1 MSTTPTPTTTKSL
14 LLSRAAEFAL
24 WDPNPFTRASHAS
37 ASSWSSEELTASFG
51 SRLEFGTAGLRA
63 AMGVGSARM
72 NEVTVTSAAQGLIA
86 HLLATEVDTCT
97 RGIVIGY
104 DHRAMGGLSS
114 RRFALATAV
123 AAVAR
128 GVRVAFIGRL
138 AATPLVAFAVRH
150 LNAVAGVQVTAS
162 HNPKADNGYKVYAAN
177 GAQIVSPADKHIAA
191 SIIAHE
197 APWDASALAEALDG
211 GKGEAALLAHPLV
224 RDPTVDVLAAYIAA
238 VRNSLW
244 RAPVVRMG
252 VGANELPPPP
262 AVHIAYTAM
271 HGVGTPYVLDTFA
284 AWGLP
289 APTLVTSQ
297 TDPDPEFPTV
307 IFPNPEEA
315 GALDAACATA
325 DANGATLVIAND
337 PDADRLAAAEWFAEG
352 TTGLKYPGPRTPGK
366 TSKGKWR
373 VFSGNEVGA
382 LLAGWTWEG
391 YVKSGGE
398 PSNALFSASTVSSGF
413 VGALAAKE
421 GAHYVE
427 CLTGFKHMGNAMAAG
442 EAKGL
447 VPVFSFEEALGFSC
461 GNAVYDKDGVSAA
474 AVLTQM
480 ARAHAAEG
488 RSLAGALA
496 ILYERYGARAHN
508 NGYVFATPPVQAAI
522 FTRLVNEGHYWAR
535 LGGLK
540 VERIRDLKAPGYD
553 SSAAGPSFTPV
564 LPCSSSNMITLTL
577 SNGVVATLRGSG
589 TEPKLKWYAEGTT
602 QADVDAVVISIL
614 DEIIQPEV
622 HGIARKH

>member
-1 MSTTPTPTTTKSL
+1 MSATTSSESS
-14 LLSRAAEFAL
+14 LLSRASLFTL
-24 WDPNPFTRASHAS
+24 WDPNPITRTHHAS
-37 ASSWSSEELTASFG
+37 ASSWSSEELTAAFG

-63 AMGVGSARM
+63 AMGVGSSRM

-86 HLLATEVDTCT
+86 HLLATEVDACA

-191 SIIAHE
+191 SIIANE
-197 APWDASALAEALDG
+197 APWDAGALADALDG
-211 GKGEAALLAHPLV
+211 GAGEAALLAHPLV

-238 VRNSLW
+238 VKKSLW
-244 RAPVVRMG
+244 RVPVAAG
-252 VGANELPPPP
+252 EP

-297 TDPDPEFPTV
+297 TEPDPEFPTV

-325 DANGATLVIAND
+325 DASGATLVIAND
-337 PDADRLAAAEWFAEG
+337 PDADRLAAAEWIAEG
-352 TTGLKYPGPRTPGK
+352 TTGLIYAGPRTPGNNR
-366 TSKGKWR
+366 KGQWR
-373 VFSGNEVGA
+373 VFSGNQVGA

-391 YVKSGGE
+391 YVQSGGN
-398 PSNALFSASTVSSGF
+398 PCNALFSASTVSSGF

-480 ARAHAAEG
+480 ARAHAAAG
-488 RSLAGALA
+488 RSLGGALA
-496 ILYERYGARAHN
+496 LLYSRYGARAHN

-522 FTRLVNEGHYWAR
+522 FTRLFNEGHYWAR

-553 SSAAGPSFTPV
+553 SSAAAPNFTPV
-564 LPCSSSNMITLTL
+564 LPTSSSNMMTLTL

-602 QADVDAVVISIL
+602 QADVDAVVTSIL

-622 HGIARKH
+622 HGVARPKKAL